1 MVSALDVARQFVILA
16 ARDGELMD
24 QMRLY
29 KLMYYAQGWSLAWYL
44 EPLFDDQIKAWK
56 QGPVPAS
63 VRRKLKYHAGHPIPN
78 LGRPEA
84 LTTRERDLIQAVWEK
99 YRKHSSWGLSALT
112 HGEPPWKDAYR
123 PDAPGRCGNVIT
135 NEALLDYFGRLYEE
149 DTGEPP
155 GSEAKIERQHA
166 AGELIPLEEAL
177 ARLAA
182 K

>member
-16 ARDGELMD
+16 GRDGELLD

-29 KLMYYAQGWSLAWYL
+29 KLIYYAQGWSLAWYL

-63 VRRKLKYHAGHPIPN
+63 IRRKLKFHGKAPIRN
-78 LGRPEA
+78 LGRPEH
-84 LTTRERDLIQAVWEK
+84 LTGRARDLIEAVWEK
-99 YRKHSSWGLSALT
+99 YRSQSSWGLSVLT
-112 HGEPPWKDAYR
+112 HGEPPWKNAYR
-123 PDAPGRCGNVIT
+123 PDAAGRCANVIT
-135 NEALLDYFGRLYEE
+135 NESLLVYFGRLYEE

-166 AGELIPLEEAL
+166 AGELIPLDVAL

-182 K
+182 T